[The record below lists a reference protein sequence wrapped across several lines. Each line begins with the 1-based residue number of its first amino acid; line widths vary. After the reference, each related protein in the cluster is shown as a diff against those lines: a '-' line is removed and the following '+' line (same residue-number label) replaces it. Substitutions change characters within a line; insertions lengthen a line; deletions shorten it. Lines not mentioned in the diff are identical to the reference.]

1 MPEAFSTITKNLSWF
16 GLMKRISLELFL
28 CNKVLILEQF
38 SRDFLLL
45 VLTLRKLQNSLMMTI
60 WVILLLVQQTLAQ
73 LSEPQ
78 SIFTYLSWVSINPIS
93 KLLLTSSTF
102 KSEVPTESTQRLMII
117 FMTSQT
123 RGDLVVQKLI
133 LYKICIM
140 V

>member
-1 MPEAFSTITKNLSWF
+1 
-16 GLMKRISLELFL
+16 MKRISLELFL

-93 KLLLTSSTF
+93 KLSLTNSTF
-102 KSEVPTESTQRLMII
+102 KSEEPTESTLRLMIT
-117 FMTSQT
+117 FMISQT
-123 RGDLVVQKLI
+123 RGDLVVPKLI
-133 LYKICIM
+133 SYKICIM

>member
-1 MPEAFSTITKNLSWF
+1 
-16 GLMKRISLELFL
+16 
-28 CNKVLILEQF
+28 VLILEQF

-93 KLLLTSSTF
+93 KLSLTNSTF
-102 KSEVPTESTQRLMII
+102 KSEVPTESILRLMIT
-117 FMTSQT
+117 FMISQT
-123 RGDLVVQKLI
+123 RGDLVVPKLI
-133 LYKICIM
+133 LYKICTT